1 MEQHFLGGELFD
13 PGFGNQLSKIVR
25 RERVDGN
32 QGFQDV
38 QVAHGSTRGGM
49 GTRHFSQRG
58 NGRVEKYWRKWR
70 RGRPLRASCALAAFV
85 RPCTAGLSPSGS
97 NPPSLF
103 SYPESQMALWIRKWR
118 RGRDSNPRGACAPL

>member
-49 GTRHFSQRG
+49 GMRHFSQRG

-70 RGRPLRASCALAAFV
+70 RGRPLRASRQLLPALLYLPTSLWVAALRDAQGCASAA
-85 RPCTAGLSPSGS
+85 TG
-97 NPPSLF
+97 
-103 SYPESQMALWIRKWR
+103 K
-118 RGRDSNPRGACAPL
+118 D